1 MKAILLVNLGS
12 PRDLK
17 LSSIKEYLT
26 EFLTDDNVI
35 DLPKIIHMNFGKEYY
50 CPF

>member
-12 PRDLK
+12 PEILK

-35 DLPKIIHMNFGKEYY
+35 DLPKNYPKFW
-50 CPF
+50 